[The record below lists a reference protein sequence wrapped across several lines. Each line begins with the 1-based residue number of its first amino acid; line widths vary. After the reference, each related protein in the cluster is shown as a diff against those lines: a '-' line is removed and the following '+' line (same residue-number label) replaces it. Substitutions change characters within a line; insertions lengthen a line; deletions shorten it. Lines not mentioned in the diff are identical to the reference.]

1 MSNNWPTAP
10 LIKVVRGRDLG
21 ELKENMI
28 AARIDDTGNYI
39 GARCVFARE
48 VDRDSIDEWEDV
60 TAVPTAALK
69 RLRDERGRE
78 TSLHNLR
85 AAIDDVL
92 ESLPAD
98 KPSALDRAVTRV
110 KDIAGAPMVDAE
122 TLPAERL
129 SLLMDALASVQSAA
143 RKTAPLT
150 MVARICADW
159 VQADKEEVVAVEQM
173 RSRAR
178 SMPEVIGSDPARF
191 LVLAGI
197 VGETASMLGDGHPS
211 VSGELINAGTYALA
225 WAAQT
230 IEEEEGK

>member
-1 MSNNWPTAP
+1 MTDWPTAP

-39 GARCVFARE
+39 GARCVFASE

-230 IEEEEGK
+230 IEEEEDK

>member
-1 MSNNWPTAP
+1 MTDWPTAP

-129 SLLMDALASVQSAA
+129 SLLMDALASVQGAA

-159 VQADKEEVVAVEQM
+159 ASLENPHSDGLAAI
-173 RSRAR
+173 RSRAEGNPVR
-178 SMPEVIGSDPARF
+178 ADFIVLSSFIGDIATSLDDGTSDGPR
-191 LVLAGI
+191 
-197 VGETASMLGDGHPS
+197 GD
-211 VSGELINAGTYALA
+211 LIEMGWYALA
-225 WAAQT
+225 WAAE
-230 IEEEEGK
+230 IIEEEGK

>member
-10 LIKVVRGRDLG
+10 LIRVIRGRDLG

-39 GARCVFARE
+39 GARCVFSRE
-48 VDRDSIDEWEDV
+48 VDRDSIDEWEEV

-85 AAIDDVL
+85 AAIDGVL

-98 KPSALDRAVTRV
+98 EPSALDRAVTRV
-110 KDIAGAPMVDAE
+110 KDTGGPMIDAE
-122 TLPAERL
+122 TTQEERL
-129 SLLMDALASVQSAA
+129 SLLLDALASVQSAT

-150 MVARICADW
+150 MVTRICADW
-159 VQADKEEVVAVEQM
+159 ANLENPHSDALAEIK
-173 RSRAR
+173 SRA
-178 SMPEVIGSDPARF
+178 EGSPVRADF
-191 LVLAGI
+191 IVLSFF
-197 VGETASMLGDGHPS
+197 VGDIAKSLDDGMSDGPRGD
-211 VSGELINAGTYALA
+211 LIEMGWYALA

-230 IEEEEGK
+230 IEEEDK

>member
-1 MSNNWPTAP
+1 MTDWPTAP

-110 KDIAGAPMVDAE
+110 KDAGGRMIDAE
-122 TLPAERL
+122 TLPADRL
-129 SLLMDALASVQSAA
+129 SLLLDALASVQGAA

-159 VQADKEEVVAVEQM
+159 ANLENPRRDSLEAARERTEVL
-173 RSRAR
+173 
-178 SMPEVIGSDPARF
+178 SDPGSFIVLSA
-191 LVLAGI
+191 LVGD
-197 VGETASMLGDGHPS
+197 VTTALCDNFSPRHD
-211 VSGELINAGTYALA
+211 LIDVAAYALA

-230 IEEEEGK
+230 IEEEEDK

>member
-10 LIKVVRGRDLG
+10 LIRVISARTSSGKEIRSTYALRYRDGDYRLAGRWLT
-21 ELKENMI
+21 
-28 AARIDDTGNYI
+28 RDD
-39 GARCVFARE
+39 
-48 VDRDSIDEWEDV
+48 SLDEWEEV

-69 RLRDERGRE
+69 HLRHVFLGVELPL
-78 TSLHNLR
+78 TQF
-85 AAIDDVL
+85 AAIQQVVSHL
-92 ESLPAD
+92 SAN

-110 KDIAGAPMVDAE
+110 KDVADTPMVDAE
-122 TLPAERL
+122 TLPAECL
-129 SLLMDALASVQSAA
+129 SLLLDALASVQSAA
-143 RKTAPLT
+143 RKTSPLT
-150 MVARICADW
+150 MVTRICADW
-159 VQADKEEVVAVEQM
+159 VQANKEEVVAVEQM

-178 SMPEVIGSDPARF
+178 SMPEVIGSDPAKF

-230 IEEEEGK
+230 IEEEDK